1 MPFHW
6 TYDTDENEEVLA
18 MTTTTPT
25 SAKTDTYAQLTEAA
39 PKGRIITDRA
49 AKALAVLRIAT
60 GFTFLWAFLDKTFGL
75 GWATPEARA
84 WINGGS
90 PTKGFLSNVKVGP
103 FASFFN
109 DIAGATWAN
118 WLFMIG
124 LLGIGIAMVAG
135 VAVRSA
141 AVSGSVLLGLMWLAE
156 WPLAR
161 HVSGGAAS
169 GSTNPLVDSH
179 VISAL
184 ALAVVAMTYAG
195 TTWGL
200 GKLWARIPFV
210 SRHPWAI

>member
-1 MPFHW
+1 MTITESANRTVEAF
-6 TYDTDENEEVLA
+6 DEL
-18 MTTTTPT
+18 
-25 SAKTDTYAQLTEAA
+25 KTAA
-39 PKGRIITDRA
+39 PKGRIITERA
-49 AKALAVLRIAT
+49 AKALAILRIAT

-84 WINGGS
+84 WVNGGS
-90 PTKGFLSNVKVGP
+90 PTKGFLSNVEVGP
-103 FASFFN
+103 FASIFN

-124 LLGIGIAMVAG
+124 LLGIGVAMVAG
-135 VAVRSA
+135 VAVRFA
-141 AVSGSVLLGLMWLAE
+141 AASGSLLLGLMWLAD

-161 HVSGGAAS
+161 HVTGGDPT

-184 ALAVVAMTYAG
+184 ALIVVAMTYAG

-200 GKLWARIPFV
+200 GKIWARIPFV

>member
-1 MPFHW
+1 
-6 TYDTDENEEVLA
+6 
-18 MTTTTPT
+18 MTTTAPT
-25 SAKTDTYAQLTEAA
+25 TLQAETTAPTLEPETYDNLSNGA
-39 PKGRIITDRA
+39 PKGRIITERA
-49 AKALAVLRIAT
+49 AKALAILRIAT

-75 GWATPEARA
+75 GWATTSAKA

-103 FASFFN
+103 FASLFN
-109 DIAGATWAN
+109 DIAGDTWAN

-124 LLGIGIAMVAG
+124 LAGIGVAMVAG
-135 VAVRSA
+135 VAVRAA
-141 AVSGSVLLGLMWLAE
+141 AVSGSVLLGLMWIAE

-161 HVSGGAAS
+161 HLTGGAPT

-184 ALAVVAMTYAG
+184 ALVVVAMTYAG